1 MEFGLNLYSL
11 AGQIK
16 TEEDFLN
23 TLIKLKELGYSF
35 VQLSGRPVD
44 REIAK
49 RVSEKAKMPIVLS
62 HSPIARIK
70 DDTENLVLDHKSF
83 NCNRI
88 GLGYVNYATMSEEE
102 RVDKIKELQEIAVN
116 LKKYDAEFYYH
127 NHHYEFIKLA
137 DGKTIYDHII
147 EECPDVKFI
156 MDTFWLQVGG
166 VNILEYVKKASGR
179 IECVHLKDYTLN
191 FKENGAY
198 EAKFAPIGDGNINFK
213 KIIPEMVK
221 AGTKYFLVEQ
231 DDATIYEDPF
241 GQVARSIKYLKENF

>member
-23 TLIKLKELGYSF
+23 TLIKLKEMGYSY

-44 REIAK
+44 GEIAK
-49 RVSEKAKMPIVLS
+49 RVSEKAGMPIVLS

-70 DDTENLVLDHKSF
+70 DDTKNLVFDHKSF

-88 GLGYVNYATMSEEE
+88 GLGYVNYSTMSHQEK
-102 RVDKIKELQEIAVN
+102 VDKIRELQEIAEN
-116 LKKYDAEFYYH
+116 LKQYDAEFHYH
-127 NHHYEFIKLA
+127 NHHYEFIKLE

-166 VNILEYVKKASGR
+166 VNIIEYVNKAKGR
-179 IECVHLKDYTLN
+179 IDCVHLKDYTLT
-191 FKENGAY
+191 FKENGVH
-198 EAKFAPIGDGNINFK
+198 EAKFAPVGDGNINFK
-213 KIIPEMVK
+213 QIIPEMVK

-231 DDATIYEDPF
+231 DDATIYDNPF
-241 GQVARSIKYLKENF
+241 EQVERSIKYLKANF